1 MKMNQLIKKLRKY
14 EILLRKVANSHL
26 QGDHQSIF
34 KGAGLEFDDLRP
46 YQYGDDVR
54 TIEWKVSAKGHGTF
68 VKTFKED
75 KDQSVYFLLDVSG
88 SQDIGSKERKK
99 IDLGKEIAG
108 VLTLAS
114 IHDGSQVGL
123 ISYSDQKEK
132 IVLPGKGTRQAV
144 KVIRGIFSQDMKS
157 KKTDLEGMFTFS
169 LNLIKKRAIIFVISD
184 FIDEGYERTLKAL
197 AFKHDLVVLQMTDPI
212 EAALP
217 SLGIIPVFDKEEDKT
232 TWVNTAFGG
241 FSKKIASSF
250 VSERNHLKDFCKKN
264 QINYL
269 QIATNQ
275 DIVLPLMELFKS
287 RNKTMKRG

>member
-1 MKMNQLIKKLRKY
+1 MNQLIKKLRKY

-132 IVLPGKGTRQAV
+132 SYYREKAPV
-144 KVIRGIFSQDMKS
+144 K
-157 KKTDLEGMFTFS
+157 
-169 LNLIKKRAIIFVISD
+169 
-184 FIDEGYERTLKAL
+184 
-197 AFKHDLVVLQMTDPI
+197 P
-212 EAALP
+212 
-217 SLGIIPVFDKEEDKT
+217 
-232 TWVNTAFGG
+232 
-241 FSKKIASSF
+241 
-250 VSERNHLKDFCKKN
+250 
-264 QINYL
+264 
-269 QIATNQ
+269 
-275 DIVLPLMELFKS
+275 
-287 RNKTMKRG
+287 